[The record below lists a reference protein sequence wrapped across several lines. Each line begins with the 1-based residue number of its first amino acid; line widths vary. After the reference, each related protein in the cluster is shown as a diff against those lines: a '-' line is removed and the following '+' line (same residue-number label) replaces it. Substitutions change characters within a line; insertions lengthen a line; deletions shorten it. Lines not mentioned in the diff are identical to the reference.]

1 MIPSP
6 KKISELSSIPTLSEL
21 DLLVFVDKSDTS
33 SSPQGTTKKGSFG
46 QIKQNI
52 LNSISLPKATTQN
65 AGAIIVGEG
74 LSIDTNGILRS
85 EFSGSYNDLTNRP
98 QLVSSIGDLNN
109 VSIVQPQLG
118 HVLVHTGTIGESA
131 WINRRLRYEDLD
143 QIPTNLVEENS
154 STTLNNLSITGN
166 LVVTGTTIS
175 NNFETLNVGTSEII
189 LNDQLGKFIGNAQA
203 FSNRITG
210 IDNALILPVNVP
222 IEISSNGGPLTLPP
236 GTKIQ
241 SIISAD
247 EIQLTNSFQGNGSNT
262 DISFAISIQPVS
274 NASVIIN
281 RSAQNDVE
289 LRWNEQINI
298 WEFTNNG
305 TEYHPIPTPA
315 AYGNYQNLTNKPS
328 IPGTLKDLS
337 DVSEDSPSINT
348 PFLRWNGTRYSPSSI
363 TENDL
368 ENISINAL
376 EDVDTS
382 NPPTLGQVLKW
393 NGNTWSPSSDLVGGL
408 TTEGAIVT
416 PSETSSI
423 IPFFHET
430 FDAFPNP
437 TQYGGALAYT
447 QEGGLLYYAHGN
459 EWLELA
465 LADNVQP
472 NTDTTYS
479 IGIGNIDV
487 NQRTINLNSSIGND
501 GNSSITV
508 STGTGISVTNNNNI
522 LILTGTTYSI
532 SAVDGD
538 GNFDAKL
545 RLTAAGASTVAD
557 DIKFLGAD
565 GLVVERDGDNTI
577 VFRAPLSSVSQ
588 YTDNMAKDAMAS
600 AIASGTH
607 IGITFTYDSQNKQLN
622 SVVSGGGGGGGGTVV
637 LYDLG
642 VSNTTTNQ
650 AIISLTPS
658 TGNAD
663 TFEIVGG
670 NGTSVAWDGVEKK
683 ITISSTAPVN
693 ADWNATSGL
702 AEILNK
708 PTIPPAYTLPIASTS
723 VLGGVKVDGSTINIV
738 NGVISAVSGG
748 YILPIASNSTL
759 GGIKI
764 GSGLSISGDGT
775 VTVAAGDGGVPLQ
788 TRNVSSVTT
797 PNISNNGFAEV
808 TITGYKTYSLL
819 KIATNADAWVR
830 LYVDQAS
837 MIADRTRSEG
847 NDPMPGSGVIAEI
860 RGTGAKI
867 LTPAPIG
874 FNNDSP
880 LTNNIYVSV
889 TNRSGIAQQIIVDL
903 TLLRLEA

>member
-6 KKISELSSIPTLSEL
+6 KKISELSSIPALSEL

-65 AGAIIVGEG
+65 AGAVIVGDG
-74 LSIDTNGILRS
+74 LTIDTNGTLRS
-85 EFSGSYNDLTNRP
+85 EFSGSYNDLTNLP
-98 QLVSSIGDLNN
+98 ALVTNLGDLNN
-109 VSIVQPQLG
+109 VSVTQPEIG
-118 HVLVHTGTIGESA
+118 HVLVHTGTVGESA
-131 WINRRLRYEDLD
+131 WINRRLRYEELD
-143 QIPTNLVEENS
+143 QLPTDIIKENAS
-154 STTLNNLSITGN
+154 ATLRDVTITGN

-175 NNFETLNVGTSEII
+175 NNFETLNVGTSEIV
-189 LNDQLGKFIGNAQA
+189 LNDQLGKFIGNAEA

-210 IDNALILPVNVP
+210 ITNAFELPTNVG
-222 IEISSNGGPLTLPP
+222 IKIDSNGGPLTLPP
-236 GTKIQ
+236 GTIIQ
-241 SIISAD
+241 TIISNS
-247 EIQLTNSFQGNGSNT
+247 EIQLSNSFQGNGLAT
-262 DISFAISIQPVS
+262 DITFSISIQPVS
-274 NASVIIN
+274 NAAIVVN
-281 RSAQNDVE
+281 RSALGNSE
-289 LRWNEQINI
+289 IRWNEQTNI

-305 TEYHPIPTPA
+305 QGYYPLPLPE

-328 IPGTLKDLS
+328 IPGVLRDLS
-337 DVSEDSPSINT
+337 DISENEPSINS
-348 PFLRWNGTRYSPSSI
+348 PFLRWNGINYSPSGI
-363 TENDL
+363 LANDL
-368 ENISINAL
+368 EDISINAL
-376 EDVDTS
+376 GDVNTS

-393 NGNTWSPSSDLVGGL
+393 DGNAWSPSSDLVGGL

-430 FDAFPNP
+430 FDAFPAP
-437 TQYGGALAYT
+437 DEYQGAIAYT
-447 QEGGLLYYAHGN
+447 NEGGLLYYAHGN

-479 IGIGNIDV
+479 IGVGGTAT

-501 GNSSITV
+501 GNSSIIV

-545 RLTAAGASTVAD
+545 RLSATGASTITD
-557 DIKFLGAD
+557 DVKFLGAD
-565 GLVVERDGDNTI
+565 GLIVERDGDNTI
-577 VFRAPLSSVSQ
+577 IFRAPSSTVSQ

-600 AIASGTH
+600 AILAGTH
-607 IGITFTYDSQNKQLN
+607 VGITFTYDSQNKQLS
-622 SVVSGGGGGGGGTVV
+622 SVVSGGGGEGGTAV

-658 TGNAD
+658 IGNAD

-670 NGTSVAWDGVEKK
+670 NGTSVAWDETEKK
-683 ITISSTAPVN
+683 ITISSTSPVN
-693 ADWNATSGL
+693 ADWNATTGL
-702 AEILNK
+702 AQILNK
-708 PTIPPAYTLPIASTS
+708 PVIPPAYTLPIATNTI
-723 VLGGVKVDGSTINIV
+723 LGGVKVDGTTITILD
-738 NGVISAVSGG
+738 GVISAASGG

-764 GSGLSISGDGT
+764 GSGLSIDETGT
-775 VTVAAGDGGVPLQ
+775 VTVAAGEGGTPLQ
-788 TRNVSSVTT
+788 TRNTSSVTT
-797 PNISNNGFAEV
+797 PTIDDNEFTEV
-808 TITGYKTYSLL
+808 TITGHKTYSLL
-819 KIATNADAWVR
+819 KVSVSADAWVR
-830 LYVDQAS
+830 LYVDQVS

-847 NDPMPGSGVIAEI
+847 NDPAPGSGIIAEI
-860 RGTGAKI
+860 RGSGARI

-880 LTNNIYVSV
+880 VSNNIYVSV
-889 TNRSGIAQQIIVDL
+889 TNRSGITQQIIVSL